1 LEAGPLLAG
10 CPGESMFNVEHEPEC
25 GATSR
30 THLPHDGGPQ
40 RRDAIAFGR
49 ARLQRR
55 HNQWDGHH
63 SLVTLS
69 FEKFRAG
76 GKVIKV
82 SGRSPHTLL
91 AIAEA
96 GHGIAIIPSI
106 VQTRRYKLRF
116 IAITYQRKPLREPIC
131 VVWDKRRV
139 LPRYAQSFCE
149 LLLHI

>member
-1 LEAGPLLAG
+1 
-10 CPGESMFNVEHEPEC
+10 
-25 GATSR
+25 
-30 THLPHDGGPQ
+30 
-40 RRDAIAFGR
+40 
-49 ARLQRR
+49 
-55 HNQWDGHH
+55 
-63 SLVTLS
+63 VTLS
-69 FEKFRAG
+69 LEKFRAG

-149 LLLHI
+149 LLTAHMSTMLPIRRHSAPRLENAWKRPRGRARPKATAHIKGK